1 MFLTYKKVNLVISF
15 LILKRNFKNIN
26 SVQQD
31 TDQDGLGNECDDDVD
46 GDTIENSKDN
56 CPLVANKGTHI
67 RF

>member
-1 MFLTYKKVNLVISF
+1 M
-15 LILKRNFKNIN
+15 LKRNFNNIN

-46 GDTIENSKDN
+46 GDTIENAKDN

-67 RF
+67 LF